1 MRVGGFIGVVHLPAM
16 PGDPRYESG
25 GFDGVYDFALRDAD
39 ALIEGGA
46 DGIIV
51 ENFGSAPFWRGD
63 RASRIPPHQLA
74 LMTRVVGELV
84 TRCALP
90 VGVNCLRNDVHSA
103 LGIAA
108 ATGAAFVRVNV
119 HTGAYLTD
127 QGVIEGEAAESL
139 RYRGAIGATHVKIL
153 ADVLVK
159 HAAPM
164 APLNI
169 SDAVKDTLHRG
180 CADGVIVTGIAT
192 GGAVD
197 EGELSEA
204 AQAAG
209 DEAVFV
215 GSGLDPTRAQALAAR
230 LTGALVGTWLK
241 QEGILEAPVD
251 PRRVRSFADAVRG
264 RWGRPPIE

>member
-1 MRVGGFIGVVHLPAM
+1 MTVSGFIGVVHLPAM
-16 PGDPRYESG
+16 PGDPRYERG
-25 GFDGVYDFALRDAD
+25 GFEGVYDFALRDAE
-39 ALIEGGA
+39 ALASGGV

-51 ENFGSAPFWRGD
+51 ENFGSAPFWKGD
-63 RASRIPPHQLA
+63 HTSRIPPHQVA

-84 TRCALP
+84 KRLSVP

-119 HTGAYLTD
+119 HTGAYFTD

-139 RYRGAIGATHVKIL
+139 RYRAAIGGTDVKIL

-180 CADGVIVTGIAT
+180 GADGVIVTGNAT
-192 GGAVD
+192 GGPVD
-197 EGELSEA
+197 EDELALA
-204 AQAAG
+204 AVAAG
-209 DEAVFV
+209 EGALFV
-215 GSGLDPTRAQALAAR
+215 GSGLDPTRAQALAPG

-241 QEGILEAPVD
+241 EQGALVAPVD
-251 PRRVRSFADAVRG
+251 AGRVRTFADAVRG
-264 RWGRPPIE
+264 RWGRPGIG